1 MPTAARVAKNE
12 GLFREVNDRILELE
26 DGFGPRE
33 PATMLA
39 AFVCECATVGCAT
52 RVQMSVEE
60 YRFARQRP
68 ERFLVAPGHVDPDHE
83 RVVMATERF
92 MLVEKFGLAG
102 EIAAF

>member
-33 PATMLA
+33 PTKTLA
-39 AFVCECATVGCAT
+39 AFVCECATVGCTT
-52 RVQMSVEE
+52 RVEMSIEE
-60 YRFARQRP
+60 YRFARERP

-92 MLVEKFGLAG
+92 MLVEKFGRTG
-102 EIAAF
+102 EIAAS

>member
-1 MPTAARVAKNE
+1 
-12 GLFREVNDRILELE
+12 VNDRILELE

-39 AFVCECATVGCAT
+39 AFVCECATVGCTT

-60 YRFARQRP
+60 YRFARVRP

-83 RVVMATERF
+83 RVVMATGA
-92 MLVEKFGLAG
+92 LHAG
-102 EIAAF
+102 REVQPRRRDRRVL